1 MKKDSFRESIFNILR
16 KLYNDGFYMKGRLE
30 VSYNSGSDYL

>member
-1 MKKDSFRESIFNILR
+1 MKKDSLRESIFNILR
-16 KLYNDGFYMKGRLE
+16 YIKGRLE